1 MEEDGVWAEPA
12 LWFTHILYLS
22 FIPGTE
28 TTCPSLARYL
38 CAFGHY
44 LGREN
49 TQQPLQMRYWSA
61 NLQETP
67 MGGRIGSEGWEDL
80 HSPNENIAIYWDWSW
95 CIKLYLI
102 HWVYLSLSSVSKQKH
117 VMAVGP
123 EDVLSLPS
131 GLTGS
136 LCTSRENSLW
146 NWKDPRQCWK
156 KIKVE
161 CHWALQSKGLIWI
174 WLLIF
179 NTAVPWAGGKLLC
192 DFSNMCNVCVWKGNT
207 VVQRKRVPHLHMQL
221 FQD

>member
-1 MEEDGVWAEPA
+1 
-12 LWFTHILYLS
+12 
-22 FIPGTE
+22 
-28 TTCPSLARYL
+28 
-38 CAFGHY
+38 
-44 LGREN
+44 
-49 TQQPLQMRYWSA
+49 
-61 NLQETP
+61 

-146 NWKDPRQCWK
+146 NWKDPGRCWK
-156 KIKVE
+156 KKKMD

-179 NTAVPWAGGKLLC
+179 NTAVSWAGGEAVMWLFQHVQC
-192 DFSNMCNVCVWKGNT
+192 VCV
-207 VVQRKRVPHLHMQL
+207 KRQYCCAKKESSTFAHAAVSGLTPIRTIDGSNISAYTPISL
-221 FQD
+221 FLL